1 MWDSAERHIVAPSE
15 RADAAREE
23 TGMAVLDDIQ
33 VPVLESGCNAYLS
46 EFLRNLETIWDD
58 PEVTPL
64 PTLRTLPYIFEQIAK
79 MDAEDAPRPAIC
91 PDEGELLVVWRDEN
105 RSLILRIDVASLQ
118 STLSR
123 VDYPYQNLDS
133 SETVLNSSDNWQA
146 VKKEL
151 TDGI

>member
-1 MWDSAERHIVAPSE
+1 
-15 RADAAREE
+15 
-23 TGMAVLDDIQ
+23 MAILDDIR
-33 VPVLESGCNAYLS
+33 VPVLESDCNAYLS

-58 PEVTPL
+58 PEVAPL

-79 MDAEDAPRPAIC
+79 MDAENAPRPSIS

-105 RSLILRIDVASLQ
+105 KSLILRINVTSFQ
-118 STLSR
+118 SILSR

-133 SETVLNSSDNWQA
+133 SETFLNSNDNWQA

-151 TDGI
+151 THAFSDAR

>member
-1 MWDSAERHIVAPSE
+1 MTI
-15 RADAAREE
+15 
-23 TGMAVLDDIQ
+23 LDDIQ
-33 VPVLESGCNAYLS
+33 VPVLEADCNAYLS

-79 MDAEDAPRPAIC
+79 MDAENAPRPSIS

-105 RSLILRIDVASLQ
+105 KSLILRINVASFR

-133 SETVLNSSDNWQA
+133 SDTFLNSNDNWQA

-151 TDGI
+151 THAFSDAC